1 MEVADLE
8 AKLGSS
14 DHYNKRSDP
23 EKTPGEVDD
32 SGDAKRPREGDH
44 DHNGAMK
51 MEMDEEEEE
60 EEDMTPYQPFGFYC
74 KNWIM
79 MCGHKAKFDDPT
91 ELPPMRRTDGPM
103 LPMRAIHVDTM
114 EIYYVKVA
122 QITGKLQWPLDVY
135 GDVAVRDNLDY
146 KRNYLFRRS
155 RERCQILTSPQVAIV
170 SEITVPPHSIR
181 FGRTVSDG
189 GSVGSGDDV
198 LPTQTSDKVNIDA
211 KNALLL
217 SHPFSLST
225 RLRRA
230 RQRARAGWRLPR
242 RLRRCERWAL
252 AGGGRVGARSSSH
265 GWRAGARHRTE
276 EAGVVRVKAGD
287 GVYQRD
293 GFRVR
298 IALELDEGSTDSLLE
313 LAGPSRAVLL
323 LDPADFE
330 IFLKVK
336 AKEESEEDTVLCC
349 RVFGCNS
356 IASKEVQSYA
366 KTKVVS
372 SEHSTIEVKYGHLM
386 CSLEATITFWITSGS
401 GNFCACFTAR
411 TASIGEDVV
420 LLDTRGR
427 EVSVTKDGEVVLQR
441 RVVVVEEQGNLILGI
456 KAAQLDDKFESS
468 ALIEMKMDFC
478 ARSALRSECCFEV
491 GSTRVQ
497 TVVAWSLLP

>member
-155 RERCQILTSPQVAIV
+155 RERCQILTSPQ
-170 SEITVPPHSIR
+170 
-181 FGRTVSDG
+181 
-189 GSVGSGDDV
+189 
-198 LPTQTSDKVNIDA
+198 
-211 KNALLL
+211 
-217 SHPFSLST
+217 
-225 RLRRA
+225 
-230 RQRARAGWRLPR
+230 
-242 RLRRCERWAL
+242 
-252 AGGGRVGARSSSH
+252 
-265 GWRAGARHRTE
+265 
-276 EAGVVRVKAGD
+276 
-287 GVYQRD
+287 
-293 GFRVR
+293 
-298 IALELDEGSTDSLLE
+298 DSLLE